1 MDHDTIRGLEGRRDM
16 LRGIASQIWG
26 FAEIKNQEYR
36 SAALLKQVLRD
47 EGFSVT
53 ENTAG
58 LETAF
63 IGEYGEGKPVIAFL
77 GEYDALPGLSQ
88 EPCLTYQKPV
98 VEGGSG
104 HGCCHHVLGTGAL
117 GAAIAVKEHLERTGG
132 TGTVRYYGCPAEE
145 GGRGKQV
152 MAMAGVF
159 QEVDA
164 AITWHSTDDNNIWS
178 MNFLATKGGVFIL
191 RGSPQLPRG
200 SR

>member
-88 EPCLTYQKPV
+88 EPCLTYQNRLWK
-98 VEGGSG
+98 
-104 HGCCHHVLGTGAL
+104 
-117 GAAIAVKEHLERTGG
+117 AAADT
-132 TGTVRYYGCPAEE
+132 
-145 GGRGKQV
+145 
-152 MAMAGVF
+152 
-159 QEVDA
+159 DA
-164 AITWHSTDDNNIWS
+164 ATTFSAPALW
-178 MNFLATKGGVFIL
+178 G
-191 RGSPQLPRG
+191 QQ